1 MALECFSLG
10 IINKG
15 TPLVSGHI
23 IGEVNMTIFRKTLM
37 ATGAAAA
44 MLIVGAQP
52 SSALLLPPPPLLP
65 GQVDGAYL
73 TDGSTVITRQAVDE
87 THEFFD
93 VLDAFPT
100 PAGFTEATVYLQ
112 EPASEGGG
120 TSDGITIKS
129 NSTGHLDAWFMS
141 DGASSAE
148 LAIFNAN
155 LSTHIVAGPLETG
168 QWQDLSALFGVGA
181 GHFFVQSDVPE
192 PASLAL
198 LGAGLIGLGLV
209 RRRKAA

>member
-1 MALECFSLG
+1 
-10 IINKG
+10 
-15 TPLVSGHI
+15 
-23 IGEVNMTIFRKTLM
+23 MTIFRKTLI
-37 ATGAAAA
+37 ATGVAAA
-44 MLIVGAQP
+44 MLVVGTQP

-73 TDGSTVITRQAVDE
+73 TDGSTLIIRQAVDE

-93 VLDAFPT
+93 VLQAFPT

-129 NSTGHLDAWFMS
+129 DPATNQLDAWFIS
-141 DGASSAE
+141 DGASAAE
-148 LAIFNAN
+148 LTIFNAN
-155 LSTHIVAGPLETG
+155 LSTNIVAGPLETG

-198 LGAGLIGLGLV
+198 LGAGLVGLGLV
-209 RRRKAA
+209 RRRKSA